1 MYIETFRIV
10 TKQIILLATEDS
22 HVVDQQHKRKKT
34 SHLLVWLFEHFK
46 TLVISNVGSQCFL
59 RGQVKKTEK

>member
-22 HVVDQQHKRKKT
+22 HVVDQQHKRKKNF
-34 SHLLVWLFEHFK
+34 SPPCLAF
-46 TLVISNVGSQCFL
+46 
-59 RGQVKKTEK
+59 